1 MPENNTMFWQKFRPA
16 LIWALFV
23 LILCGLPGKDFPEL
37 TFLQWLKPDKIAHLF
52 LFGIQCFLLLKAFM
66 KIKQTSVYYK
76 NAVLFSLTLS
86 ISYGIIVEILQTY
99 VFIQRDGDVR
109 DAIANAIGAFLG
121 VWLYKRMNRR
131 KLLVLE
137 KSQLN

>member
-1 MPENNTMFWQKFRPA
+1 MPENNTMFWRNFRPA
-16 LIWALFV
+16 LFWALFV
-23 LILCGLPGKDFPEL
+23 LILCGLPGRDFPEL
-37 TFLQWLKPDKIAHLF
+37 SFLQWLKPDKIAHLI
-52 LFGIQCFLLLKAFM
+52 LFGVQCFLLLKAFRKM
-66 KIKQTSVYYK
+66 KQTSVYYK

-86 ISYGIIVEILQTY
+86 ITYGVLVEVLQTY

-121 VWLYKRMNRR
+121 VWLFKRINRR

>member
-1 MPENNTMFWQKFRPA
+1 M
-16 LIWALFV
+16 
-23 LILCGLPGKDFPEL
+23 
-37 TFLQWLKPDKIAHLF
+37 
-52 LFGIQCFLLLKAFM
+52 
-66 KIKQTSVYYK
+66 KQTSVYYK

-86 ISYGIIVEILQTY
+86 ITYGVLVEILQTY

-121 VWLYKRMNRR
+121 VWLYNRMNRR